1 VIAMPRRKIINPNG
15 TFLGTKKKSDKLRTF
30 YEILR
35 LFLILMFFFFIVMG
49 TLLISAIIFW
59 IIIIMIWRDERRI
72 KRESK

>member
-1 VIAMPRRKIINPNG
+1 MPRRKVVNPNG
-15 TFLGTKKKSDKLRTF
+15 TFLGTKKNSEKLRTS

-35 LFLILMFFFFIVMG
+35 LFLILLFFFFIVMG

-59 IIIIMIWRDERRI
+59 VIIIMIWRDERKI